1 MKGKRRV
8 PTTSRKTA
16 VFEKLIKY
24 RGPLKDRQ
32 NKHPHNSNYWLA
44 SDLGSLL
51 KCNKEMIVKF
61 GIRAI
66 EKVEDGV

>member
-1 MKGKRRV
+1 MKGKRGV

-32 NKHPHNSNYWLA
+32 NKHPHNSRYRLA
-44 SDLGSLL
+44 ADSGSPLL
-51 KCNKEMIVKF
+51 SVAKK
-61 GIRAI
+61 
-66 EKVEDGV
+66 